1 MYDSIKECNIC
12 KKEYTSM
19 HVEVKP
25 GIIIHACPQCLEK
38 TKDSFIWIC
47 VSCGKT
53 YFRPKEAVVSRLEG
67 YGLENAALLCE
78 GTQLIMGID
87 MCIEC
92 NPQGIVDY
100 VKSGQFD
107 MEVEAC

>member
-1 MYDSIKECNIC
+1 MYDSIKQCNIC

-25 GIIIHACPQCLEK
+25 GVIIHACPKCLDK
-38 TKDSFIWIC
+38 AKDSFIWIC
-47 VSCGKT
+47 VGCGKT
-53 YFRPKEAVVSRLEG
+53 YFRSKESVLSRLES
-67 YGLENAALLCE
+67 YGLENAELLCD
-78 GTQLIMGID
+78 GAQLIMGID
-87 MCIEC
+87 MCIDC

-100 VKSGQFD
+100 VNSGQFD